1 MLSLTRVAS
10 FLWLII
16 IKLFNWLT
24 VLWVWTCCTR
34 YVKTNTGHLTSFS
47 CITPLYC
54 SIFLPP
60 DPTRNHI
67 FQRTCLFSWLPLP
80 VFSVAFETNLIQ
92 LSFHPY
98 YNVWWVINDLHS
110 RNQTAAFPSLDCS
123 CALTCDIFTACT
135 SKYSTYLKLA
145 LPFSVFLL
153 LGSQFLYFFVE
164 SFLLLPQLQ
173 TLNAPRVV
181 LYVFLPPPPHFSTHS
196 PPFLSVLVLHLL
208 HLFEYSI
215 PMTAQSR
222 PLVSTSLNY
231 IFASVT
237 FHFH

>member
-34 YVKTNTGHLTSFS
+34 YVKTNTGHFTSFS

-98 YNVWWVINDLHS
+98 YNVCWVINDLHS
-110 RNQTAAFPSLDCS
+110 RNQTAAFPSLDFS

-135 SKYSTYLKLA
+135 LKYSTYLFLA
-145 LPFSVFLL
+145 LTFSVFLL
-153 LGSQFLYFFVE
+153 LRSQFLYLFCWVFSPSPAAPNTQCSQSCPICFSFFP
-164 SFLLLPQLQ
+164 LLI
-173 TLNAPRVV
+173 
-181 LYVFLPPPPHFSTHS
+181 S
-196 PPFLSVLVLHLL
+196 PPIPLLSSPPW
-208 HLFEYSI
+208 FFIY
-215 PMTAQSR
+215 
-222 PLVSTSLNY
+222 Y
-231 IFASVT
+231 IFSST
-237 FHFH
+237 LYQWLPSLDL